1 METTNS
7 WNNLDFQRKLRHVPR
22 VCANVSQMVCPL
34 PSSFTA
40 PSYCKQSHH
49 VKALEY
55 SFEDRSASLSLAT
68 ACLDAPPRFPANR
81 RGTPTPSWS
90 RSFRPSMGAI
100 IFISQTN
107 QWEAYASATHNCWIA
122 DLKLLDRAKLNFESE
137 ERTDSPMGGAAAPSP
152 DRASWGV
159 PAPPPLF
166 ARRGRG
172 GGAAVAGFAEAGP
185 AVASSSPP
193 DGRSLDRDAHSFG
206 IAAPLRGGERTGG
219 GKTKRTNG
227 QREG

>member
-49 VKALEY
+49 IKALEY

-81 RGTPTPSWS
+81 RGTPTPSRS

-137 ERTDSPMGGAAAPSP
+137 ERTDSPMGVLLLRRPTEHREASPHLLHCLLVAAAEVERRS
-152 DRASWGV
+152 RASQRPGR
-159 PAPPPLF
+159 LSH
-166 ARRGRG
+166 RRLL
-172 GGAAVAGFAEAGP
+172 P
-185 AVASSSPP
+185 M
-193 DGRSLDRDAHSFG
+193 DALWIG
-206 IAAPLRGGERTGG
+206 TRIALE
-219 GKTKRTNG
+219 
-227 QREG
+227 